1 MNKQRAKTFGIFLIK
16 LAGTSLFLWL
26 ALSQIE
32 DKKALGENFASAL
45 QSPLWVAGGLALAL
59 LALLAGAL
67 RWFLLLRVQAINVPF
82 TYIFR
87 LTLYAAFFNIASFGG
102 AAGDAAK
109 IVLLMRRVPE
119 KKIQI
124 TMSVMADHVIGF
136 ISSSI
141 IFLVFTWGFGT
152 LDGVEEIGK
161 NTFVAATWLQAAGL
175 LAVVLTVV
183 SCLPAALSFGSRFIP
198 RLTENKW
205 VRSITSVLDLYRTRW
220 SFALYAVGVSFV
232 LSSSFYLTFFAGL
245 RALDQQVEATTIL
258 AVMPVV
264 DVISSLPISI
274 SGLGVRERTLDF
286 FLSQL
291 TGIQTAAAVA
301 ASLIGFLFNL
311 FWGLIGGL
319 AIVTARHS
327 VKLPEL
333 PEEVCHE

>member
-1 MNKQRAKTFGIFLIK
+1 MNKQRAKTLGIFLVK
-16 LAGTSLFLWL
+16 LVGTTLFLWW

-32 DKKALGENFASAL
+32 DKQALGKNFTWAL
-45 QSPLWVAGGLALAL
+45 QSPLWVAAGIGLAL
-59 LALLAGAL
+59 LALLTSAL
-67 RWFLLLRVQAINVPF
+67 RWFLLLRVQAIHVP
-82 TYIFR
+82 YSYVVR
-87 LTLYAAFFNIASFGG
+87 LALYAAFFNIASFGG

-109 IVLLMRRVPE
+109 AVLLMRRVPD

-152 LDGVEEIGK
+152 LDGVKEVGR
-161 NTFVAATWLQAAGL
+161 NTFIAATWLQAAGL
-175 LAVVLTVV
+175 LGVILTVV
-183 SCLPAALSFGSRFIP
+183 SCLPGALAFGSRFIP

-205 VRSITSVLDLYRTRW
+205 VRRITSVLDLYRTRW
-220 SFALYAVGVSFV
+220 GFAVYALGVSFV
-232 LSSSFYLTFFAGL
+232 LSASFYLTFFAGL

-274 SGLGVRERTLDF
+274 SGLGVRERTFDF

-291 TGIQTAAAVA
+291 TGIPTASAVA

-311 FWGLIGGL
+311 FWGLVGGL
-319 AIVTARHS
+319 AIITARHS
-327 VKLPEL
+327 VKFPE
-333 PEEVCHE
+333 PPKEVCHD